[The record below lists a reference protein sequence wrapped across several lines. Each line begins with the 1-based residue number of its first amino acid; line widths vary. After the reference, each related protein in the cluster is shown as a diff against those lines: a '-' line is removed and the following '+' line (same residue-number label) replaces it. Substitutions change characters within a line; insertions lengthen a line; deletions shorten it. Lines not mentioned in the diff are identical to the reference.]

1 MPNIILFDDDVREHL
16 LPLTFT
22 RPTGEL
28 RVGILTIKEKWKRHL
43 HVDDISFITQDYLVD
58 KYPIRI
64 ESDNIVINGSVLP
77 SPQLA
82 QLVLELA
89 PNEAILKDGEL
100 IATRLDQRQ
109 FGKLIN
115 DEEIEELNGFDVE
128 DTPFLKINSLWDI
141 FKINAEAIQED
152 FDLLTKNRFS
162 QPISKTNQVIAPE
175 NIFLEEGAKVE
186 CAILNASNGPIY
198 IGKNA
203 EVMEGAMI
211 RGAFALCENSTV
223 KMGAKIYGATTVGPR
238 SKVGGEVNNSVIFGN
253 SSKGHEGYLG
263 NSVLGEWCNLGADT
277 NNSNLKNNYAEVK
290 LWDYPSGRFVRT
302 GLQFCGLI
310 MGDHSKT
317 GINTMLN
324 TGTVVGVF
332 TNIFG
337 TGFPRNFIPSFSWG
351 GHHGFS
357 TYKTDK
363 AFDTA
368 KKVMIRKGKEFD
380 EVEQNILE
388 KIFEIT
394 AEHRRWEKTEEV

>member
-1 MPNIILFDDDVREHL
+1 MPNIILFDDDVREQL

-43 HVDDISFITQDYLVD
+43 HVDEISYITQDYLVD

-64 ESDNIVINGSVLP
+64 EPDNIVINGSVLP
-77 SPQLA
+77 SPQLV
-82 QLVLELA
+82 QLILGLE

-100 IATRLDQRQ
+100 IATRLDERQ
-109 FGKLIN
+109 FGNLIN
-115 DEEIEELNGFDVE
+115 DEEIEELGGFDAE
-128 DTPFLKINSLWDI
+128 DTPFLKINNLWDI
-141 FKINAEAIQED
+141 FKINAKAIQED

-162 QPISKTNQVIAPE
+162 QPISKTNRVIAPE

-186 CAILNASNGPIY
+186 CAILNASNGSIY

-211 RGAFALCENSTV
+211 RGGFALCENSTI
-223 KMGAKIYGATTVGPR
+223 KMGAKIYGATTIGPH
-238 SKVGGEVNNSVIFGN
+238 SKVGGEVNNSVIWGY

-277 NNSNLKNNYAEVK
+277 NNSNLKNNYGEVK
-290 LWDYPSGRFVRT
+290 LWNYPSGRFVRT

-317 GINTMLN
+317 AINTMLN
-324 TGTVVGVF
+324 TGTVVGVSA
-332 TNIFG
+332 NIFG
-337 TGFPRNFIPSFSWG
+337 PGFPRNFIPSFSWG

-357 TYKTDK
+357 TYKTEK
-363 AFDTA
+363 AFETA
-368 KKVMIRKGKEFD
+368 EKVLVRRKKEFD
-380 EVEQNILE
+380 EVEKNILE

-394 AEHRRWEKTEEV
+394 AEYRR